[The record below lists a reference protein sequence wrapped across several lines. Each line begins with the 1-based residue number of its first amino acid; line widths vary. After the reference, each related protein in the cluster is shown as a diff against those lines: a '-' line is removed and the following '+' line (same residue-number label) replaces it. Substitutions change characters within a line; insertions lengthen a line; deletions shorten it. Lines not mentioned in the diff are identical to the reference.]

1 MSESIV
7 IQDVASYSA
16 DKPVVIDITKPNTF
30 LYGLNGTGKSTISNL
45 FYQGGDK
52 FKSCKINVDGS
63 YNVCVYNQAF
73 VEDNFYNKSEQSG
86 IFTLSKDNKDIEIKI
101 EEKEKE
107 KADLLGKYNK
117 IKDEV
122 TKLTKLKDK
131 ENTTALTK
139 VFEKKAPIIG
149 TSLEV
154 FLTGYMRSKQKFYE
168 KVKAST
174 ALDKVTLSDLIAE
187 MDSLN
192 KYQGDSIPK
201 LVLPSPPSLTP
212 NDIDK
217 LKQPLVGS
225 STSQLSSFI
234 GSLGNQA
241 WVQKGQK
248 DFLAEDQTTCPFCQK
263 DTIDRDFRK
272 ELSHLFDESFEK
284 GLEELGLIYSS
295 YKELSQ
301 SYVEGVKQLIDN
313 CSIYDEATH
322 QASNKISAL
331 EERLKLNLSK
341 IAEKTATPSSVL
353 DHDFTLPVDD
363 IQSVIDSLNVQI
375 DEINLKTAE
384 LKKTKRSIELR
395 MWAVLRQECD
405 DLLSLADA
413 NASAHDTNLEILKK
427 KQGKITGEGLT
438 LKDEIAELRT
448 QVSDLEGTI
457 ERING
462 NLSSLGLVDFEIIKS
477 GEGGKFFSL
486 KRGGASGVDVYKSL
500 SEGEKTLITF
510 LYFLEMCNGSDS
522 EEHDAPISEKI
533 VVIDDPISS
542 LSQNYI
548 YDIAHL
554 IYTRVL
560 KGNRFKKVIVLTHS
574 LFFFHELVKLASNK
588 KFSEKYALYRV
599 CKNESSYIK
608 QLHQSDL
615 LNEYQSLWQIL
626 KDVKEQ
632 GINAVVLPNIMRNI
646 LEYYFGF
653 VHKKGKLYSALQD
666 LEDSEKDQEF
676 KAFYRYINRESHS
689 DPSNIGLITK
699 IDPDAYLVKFKKVFE
714 KTNDEFHYECM
725 IE

>member
-52 FKSCKINVDGS
+52 FKSCKVNVDGP

-107 KADLLGKYNK
+107 KADLLGEYNK

-122 TKLTKLKDK
+122 TRLTKLKDK
-131 ENTTALTK
+131 ENTTVLTK
-139 VFEKKAPIIG
+139 VFEKKAPIVG
-149 TSLEV
+149 TSLER
-154 FLTGYMRSKQKFYE
+154 FLTGYMRSKPKFYG

-174 ALDKVTLSDLIAE
+174 ALDGVTLSDLISE
-187 MDSLN
+187 MDTLN
-192 KYQGDSIPK
+192 KHQGDTIPK
-201 LVLPSPPSLTP
+201 LVLPFPPSLTL
-212 NDIDK
+212 NDLEK

-234 GSLGNQA
+234 DSLGNQA

-248 DFLAEDQTTCPFCQK
+248 DFLAEDQTVCPFCQK
-263 DTIDRDFRK
+263 DTIDSDFRK
-272 ELSHLFDESFEK
+272 ELSNLFDESFEK
-284 GLEELGLIYSS
+284 GLEELGLIHSS
-295 YKELSQ
+295 YQELSKA
-301 SYVEGVKQLIDN
+301 YVERVKQLIDN
-313 CSIYDEATH
+313 CSIYDEATY
-322 QASNKISAL
+322 QASIKINAL

-341 IAEKTATPSSVL
+341 IAEKIATPSSIL
-353 DHDFTLPVDD
+353 EYDFILSITD
-363 IQSVIDSLNVQI
+363 IQNVVDSLNGQI

-384 LKKTKRSIELR
+384 HKKTERSIELR

-413 NASAHDTNLEILKK
+413 NEAAHDTNLGLLKT
-427 KQGKITGEGLT
+427 KQGTITGEGRL

-457 ERING
+457 QRING

-510 LYFLEMCNGSDS
+510 LYFLEMCNGSDNK
-522 EEHDAPISEKI
+522 EHDAPISEKI

-554 IYTRVL
+554 IYTRIL
-560 KGNRFKKVIVLTHS
+560 KGYRFKKVIVLTHS

-588 KFSEKYALYRV
+588 KFSEKYSLYRV
-599 CKNESSYIK
+599 CKNENSYIK
-608 QLHQSDL
+608 QLHTNDL

-666 LEDSEKDQEF
+666 LEDNEKDQEF

-699 IDPDAYLVKFKKVFE
+699 IDPDAYLIKFKKVFE